1 MEEILQIDKNNIEAV
16 AQFIMPYKN
25 APEKILPY
33 FKGELSSQ
41 DTYTDCIKYTIKNDT
56 AINTV
61 ILDVKNK
68 DISNVAFYGSL
79 NINYNDLVVLFG
91 EAIEYYERYDDTY
104 EFFFKINSATSCYIK
119 FFIPSNE
126 KRENWKEENLT
137 NLSVFFDNKM
147 T

>member
-16 AQFIMPYKN
+16 AQFILPYKN

-33 FKGELSSQ
+33 FKGKLSSQ
-41 DTYTDCIKYTIKNDT
+41 DTYTDCIKYTIKNDS

-119 FFIPSNE
+119 LFIPSNE
-126 KRENWKEENLT
+126 KQENWKEKKLT